1 MSSQVREEEE
11 ESLYVV
17 EEILDKKIVKGKAY
31 YKVKWQGYGLDQCT
45 WQVKSH
51 LRYVRELVEAY
62 ELRSHPE
69 EALEAHFSPPEEENK
84 GESADDDANFKSSV
98 QNKSEEPDDT
108 IEKCNPN
115 NETDSAEITA
125 QSLRGVVDQL
135 PVAKMHAKGKKIP
148 IPRAAE
154 RKQEEARKRKAKRE
168 KMDNKQAEEVKV
180 KSVNSKAKFSR
191 NTQDSKEVNDKSSNI
206 NISKQSR

>member
-1 MSSQVREEEE
+1 MSYQVREEEE

-45 WQVKSH
+45 WEVKSH

-69 EALEAHFSPPEEENK
+69 EVLEVHFSPTEDENK
-84 GESADDDANFKSSV
+84 GESADDDGNFKSSV

-108 IEKCNPN
+108 IEKCNPH
-115 NETDSAEITA
+115 NEADSAEITE
-125 QSLRGVVDQL
+125 QSLRGVKEQL
-135 PVAKMHAKGKKIP
+135 PVAKMNVKSKKIP
-148 IPRAAE
+148 ISRAAE
-154 RKQEEARKRKAKRE
+154 HKQEEARKRKAKRE
-168 KMDNKQAEEVKV
+168 KMDSKQPEEVKV
-180 KSVNSKAKFSR
+180 KSVNSKGRFSK
-191 NTQDSKEVNDKSSNI
+191 NTQYTKEASDKNN
-206 NISKQSR
+206 NISK